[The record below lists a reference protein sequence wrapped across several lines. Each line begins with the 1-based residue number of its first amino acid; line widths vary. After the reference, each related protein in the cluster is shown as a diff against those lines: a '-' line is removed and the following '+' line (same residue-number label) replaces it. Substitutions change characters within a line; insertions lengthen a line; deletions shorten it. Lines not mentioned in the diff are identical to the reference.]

1 METKTAH
8 GIVDALA
15 ISGEVLIPL
24 VILKSN
30 QENSQNFLG
39 FIPGFTMK
47 TIVESSEDICKEK
60 LKKYLVSKLKTMKEL
75 GEPFPF
81 FPTRAEIMSEYDN
94 VKCIEFVKVKSE
106 QRKDQ

>member
-1 METKTAH
+1 
-8 GIVDALA
+8 
-15 ISGEVLIPL
+15 
-24 VILKSN
+24 
-30 QENSQNFLG
+30 
-39 FIPGFTMK
+39 
-47 TIVESSEDICKEK
+47 
-60 LKKYLVSKLKTMKEL
+60 MKEL